1 MQLQSQN
8 IAMTLVTAIMVLTC
22 LLGGCGGPSPLPLPE
37 LPRKDW
43 LDEGAKQVP
52 AEAVSPIYS
61 NDKVLSFADLVYLAI
76 QQSPV
81 LAKSAINLEIQ
92 QIALKDAQWKALPE
106 MHLMAIVSSNL
117 TQYNSDAPK
126 QSDYGNTKYQISY
139 SGFFNNPVTTYFDVK
154 AQNELMSIA
163 IATHKEVIGKC
174 INQIAALLVQIQAKQ
189 KSIAIFEERVG
200 TSRKTQKYAQT
211 SEQFKTEIWANSDM
225 REDAARDAELYL
237 DTAKMELTVLRSRLK
252 TLVGIDRNHQLLI
265 DVESVIK
272 EIMAFDPAILSW
284 QQCWENS
291 TERYLLAQQVRLQD
305 AGIMLAWAQYV
316 PNVSFAVNESP
327 PNGQAQSRDA
337 ETDQF
342 LHVTLSFPILDWG
355 RRYRGAEQARA
366 RKRQSQLDEITRQ
379 QEYYQRW
386 FTVEEELTLA
396 RTRLKQRE
404 HAEQSA
410 RKRLRAVEIFYSK
423 GAVALPEL
431 SRAQQGLQ
439 DAQLG
444 AINAQADM
452 MQAMLNWMQLSQIL
466 QGKFLDSHQA
476 REE

>member
-1 MQLQSQN
+1 MQAQSQS
-8 IAMTLVTAIMVLTC
+8 ITMPLITAILVLMC
-22 LLGGCGGPSPLPLPE
+22 LLGGCGGQTPLPLPE

-43 LDEGAKQVP
+43 LDEKDKQVP
-52 AEAVSPIYS
+52 AGAASPIYAD
-61 NDKVLSFADLVYLAI
+61 DKVLSFADLVYLAI
-76 QQSPV
+76 QQSPT

-92 QIALKDAQWKALPE
+92 QIALKDARWKALPE
-106 MHLMAIVSSNL
+106 MHLLAIVSSNL
-117 TQYNSDAPK
+117 TQYNRDVPK
-126 QSDYGNTKYQISY
+126 QKDYGKTKYQISY
-139 SGFFNNPVTTYFDVK
+139 SGFFNNPVATYFDVK

-174 INQIAALLVQIQAKQ
+174 INQIAALLIQIQAKQ
-189 KSIAIFEERVG
+189 KSVAVFEGRLE
-200 TSRKTQKYAQT
+200 TARKTQKYTQT

-225 REDAARDAELYL
+225 REDAAREAELQL

-272 EIMAFDPAILSW
+272 EIVAFNPDILSW
-284 QQCWENS
+284 QQCWEES

-316 PNVSFAVNESP
+316 PNVSFVVNESP

-342 LHVTLSFPILDWG
+342 LHVTLNFPILDWG
-355 RRYRGAEQARA
+355 RRYRGTEQARA
-366 RKRQSQLDEITRQ
+366 RKRQSQLDEITRR
-379 QEYYQRW
+379 QEYRQRW
-386 FTVEEELTLA
+386 FTVEEQLTLS
-396 RTRLKQRE
+396 RSRLKQRE
-404 HAEQSA
+404 HTEQSA
-410 RKRLRAVEIFYSK
+410 LKRLRAVEILYGK
-423 GAVALPEL
+423 GTVALPEL

-444 AINAQADM
+444 AINARADV
-452 MQAMLNWMQLSQIL
+452 MQTILDWMQLSQIL
-466 QGKFLDSHQA
+466 QDKFLDSPQA